1 MIYGVVEST
10 NARSTHYAERILD
23 AVCASDVE
31 NGMFGHLE
39 ELVDGHTHIYTFVAG
54 APTDG
59 SPVVIVDQPAWD
71 EDECRRSNQR
81 RDKFYIPAGMPFRVR
96 VVKETDEYAFN
107 IMAFAEASRDK
118 VEAVTDF
125 VGTPVYVTIGDDGKL
140 VASDAATDGT
150 VMQGRIM
157 RKRMVGDVL
166 VTDVRTYGYNYALY
180 TAKITALA

>member
-1 MIYGVVEST
+1 M
-10 NARSTHYAERILD
+10 
-23 AVCASDVE
+23 
-31 NGMFGHLE
+31 
-39 ELVDGHTHIYTFVAG
+39 
-54 APTDG
+54 
-59 SPVVIVDQPAWD
+59 
-71 EDECRRSNQR
+71 SNQR

-125 VGTPVYVTIGDDGKL
+125 VGTPVYVTIGADGKL
-140 VASDAATDGT
+140 VASDAATDGA